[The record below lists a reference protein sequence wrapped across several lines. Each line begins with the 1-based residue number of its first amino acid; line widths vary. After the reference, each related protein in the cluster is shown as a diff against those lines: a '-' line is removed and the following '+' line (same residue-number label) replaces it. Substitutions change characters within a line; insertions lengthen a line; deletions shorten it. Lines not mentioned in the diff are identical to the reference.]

1 MSSTYDRYDNEDKF
15 DYVMR
20 LIETKKEENPDDL
33 EWEDIIEIAN
43 LNMNR
48 DTLRKANDTEFGG
61 YNVYKVM
68 KQRLAELQCGE
79 DKTEMQKLRDKIGE
93 FDIKKRQ
100 LQIERNGLN
109 KLKRD
114 LIPSV
119 VVADELAQ
127 FMIDNNM
134 QINIPE
140 YCFDKVETKNNDYEM
155 IIQLSDL
162 HIGYVIQNCKGNYF
176 NWDIANKRIDKFIE
190 EIHRYIKL
198 YNITQV
204 YVVNTGDVIEH
215 SYLRQNQSQFCEFG
229 QSEQINKAIE
239 IIYRFLI
246 AICKASNVSYYSVAG
261 NHDRMSGD
269 KKANMQGDNADV
281 IIARQLY
288 NYNEIA
294 KKNKDSSEFRL
305 TIIESDPFEEEVILE
320 VNGTKHKFIHGDGKI
335 KDGDRLLKSEMS
347 MDDDS
352 YSLWR
357 GHYHNF
363 NIHSENNGR
372 YIISSGCLS
381 GFNNYS
387 TDFGC
392 KTSASQTIG
401 IIGDGRV
408 ELIKDV
414 QLQ

>member
-1 MSSTYDRYDNEDKF
+1 MSNIYDRHNKEDRF

-20 LIETKKEENPDDL
+20 LIEARIEEKPDDL
-33 EWEDIIEIAN
+33 EWEDIVEIAD
-43 LNMNR
+43 LNIHR
-48 DTLRKANDTEFGG
+48 DTLRKASQTEFGG
-61 YNVYKVM
+61 YNVYKIM
-68 KQRLAELQCGE
+68 KQKLAELQCGE
-79 DKTEMQKLRDKIGE
+79 DKTELQKLRDKIGE

-127 FMIDNNM
+127 FMVDNDM

-140 YCFDKVETKNNDYEM
+140 YCFDKIEIENNDYEM

-176 NWDIANKRIDKFIE
+176 NWDIANERMNKFVE

-198 YNITQV
+198 YSITQV

-239 IIYRFLI
+239 LIYRFLI
-246 AICKASNVSYYSVAG
+246 AICESSNVSYYSVAG

-294 KKNKDSSEFRL
+294 KKNKDSSKFRL
-305 TIIESDPFEEEVILE
+305 TVVESDPFEEEVILE

-335 KDGDRLLKSEMS
+335 KDGDKLLKSEMS

-381 GFNNYS
+381 GYNSYS
-387 TDFGC
+387 TNFGC
-392 KTSASQTIG
+392 KTSASQTMG
-401 IIGDGRV
+401 IIGDGKV